1 MTYSPYGDRDSGG
14 TRTDV
19 DTEVHDDHDQEDRA
33 DDGFGHDTTD
43 HDANGHDAN
52 GHDGAAAP
60 FQRDSTDD
68 ESVGGDVVDQDG
80 NVVEA
85 VDADSDE
92 GDRPETVDTES
103 AGPAESAESAESAEA
118 PDGVEAERAGTPE
131 AEANVDDVAVADT
144 EAGTDE
150 DPDGDVRADEA
161 TATDV
166 DVPEHADELAER
178 DSATEQAMAGD
189 DGPTEV
195 PGDVADEH
203 DEATAM
209 AGGDREYA
217 EGEPVDTAYDG
228 AYDEAIDANPTAA
241 NAGADGT
248 LDDDRADDTDS
259 DHTEADQV
267 AAADGTLD
275 DDRANEEPADDAP
288 VAGAVDADYVAVGVA
303 EPMTESEVA
312 DITDADGPDATQH
325 ADDGTAPL
333 DAAPPDA
340 APFDAAAVDETA
352 MVGAA
357 VGMMPGDAPVPDAP
371 VQVLNADA
379 TRDRWQQIQLGFIDD
394 PRGSVESARSL
405 VVEAVEARI
414 SALRDRQTALDG
426 WQSEATPDTE
436 VLRAAIQGYRDML
449 NSLTDTP

>member
-19 DTEVHDDHDQEDRA
+19 DTDVHDDLAEDRDQEDRA
-33 DDGFGHDTTD
+33 DDGIGDDAVGHDANG

-52 GHDGAAAP
+52 GHDGIPTP

-68 ESVGGDVVDQDG
+68 ESLGGDIVDQDG

-85 VDADSDE
+85 EDGAVDE
-92 GDRPETVDTES
+92 GDRPEMVD
-103 AGPAESAESAESAEA
+103 AESAESAEPLESAEA
-118 PDGVEAERAGTPE
+118 PDGVAPEQAGT
-131 AEANVDDVAVADT
+131 AEYA
-144 EAGTDE
+144 
-150 DPDGDVRADEA
+150 DGDGRADEA

-166 DVPEHADELAER
+166 DAPEDVEGTAER

-195 PGDVADEH
+195 PADVAGEH
-203 DEATAM
+203 NEATAM
-209 AGGDREYA
+209 AGGEREYA
-217 EGEPVDTAYDG
+217 EGESVDTAYD
-228 AYDEAIDANPTAA
+228 DAIDANPTATA
-241 NAGADGT
+241 DPTTTNVAADGT
-248 LDDDRADDTDS
+248 LDDDRADDTD
-259 DHTEADQV
+259 ADQI
-267 AAADGTLD
+267 AAPDGTF
-275 DDRANEEPADDAP
+275 DDRAGEAP
-288 VAGAVDADYVAVGVA
+288 DGGAAAIDADYVAVGVA

-312 DITDADGPDATQH
+312 DMADAGGADATGDTDY
-325 ADDGTAPL
+325 ATPLDAAPL
-333 DAAPPDA
+333 DAAAMDGTVADA
-340 APFDAAAVDETA
+340 T
-352 MVGAA
+352 A

-371 VQVLNADA
+371 TPVPNADA
-379 TRDRWQQIQLGFIDD
+379 THDRWQQIQLGFIDD
-394 PRGSVESARSL
+394 PRGSVESARNL

-426 WQSEATPDTE
+426 WQGEATPDTE